1 MSNKLTKILDIEVI
15 RQMIA
20 NCPQDE
26 VVIVCPHYSINI
38 ASEYEDCEELQWD
51 LNELENDLDCVFE
64 VNDYDDLII
73 DVHGIIEY

>member
-1 MSNKLTKILDIEVI
+1 
-15 RQMIA
+15 MIA